1 MKNIVLYLS
10 LAWVL
15 LFSSAAGCSSSTDDP
30 TPANSNGLEGTW
42 KLTKVNG
49 QLTIITD
56 AKKGTTFTEY
66 FDEESADLV
75 AYKIN
80 LELKGGVVKGF
91 IAPSILGT
99 LASGTYET
107 GQTGGLNFTFDKMR
121 DNVTPLPNNKTLK
134 FFTYYKIS
142 GNQLVIT
149 QTKADFL
156 ASVAANG
163 TPDKS
168 TQSYDLTLSYTRQ

>member
-1 MKNIVLYLS
+1 M
-10 LAWVL
+10 
-15 LFSSAAGCSSSTDDP
+15 
-30 TPANSNGLEGTW
+30 
-42 KLTKVNG
+42 
-49 QLTIITD
+49 
-56 AKKGTTFTEY
+56 
-66 FDEESADLV
+66 
-75 AYKIN
+75 
-80 LELKGGVVKGF
+80 KGF
-91 IAPSILGT
+91 VAPSILGA